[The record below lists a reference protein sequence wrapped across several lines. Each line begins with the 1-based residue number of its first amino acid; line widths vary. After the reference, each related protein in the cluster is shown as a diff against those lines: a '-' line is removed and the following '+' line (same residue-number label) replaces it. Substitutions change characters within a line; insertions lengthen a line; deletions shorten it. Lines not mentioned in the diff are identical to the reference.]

1 MIYAKRPAAGG
12 QSVEYLSRLASQR
25 GILCSEIN
33 EKFRETIMSYS
44 FMSSAAILTLFPFA
58 SDSDLR
64 LLVHSV
70 RTRYAAYDIRMWKRL
85 IEHLWSGVVRYTVT
99 DYVQGMQDKVSDM
112 RARRGL
118 GLSALHNTPT
128 RLRK

>member
-1 MIYAKRPAAGG
+1 MPRDPQPG
-12 QSVEYLSRLASQR
+12 ASQLNISR
-25 GILCSEIN
+25 DWRHSEVFYAAKIN

-44 FMSSAAILTLFPFA
+44 FVSSVAILTLFPLA
-58 SDSDLR
+58 SDSDFR

-99 DYVQGMQDKVSDM
+99 DYVQGTQDKVSDM